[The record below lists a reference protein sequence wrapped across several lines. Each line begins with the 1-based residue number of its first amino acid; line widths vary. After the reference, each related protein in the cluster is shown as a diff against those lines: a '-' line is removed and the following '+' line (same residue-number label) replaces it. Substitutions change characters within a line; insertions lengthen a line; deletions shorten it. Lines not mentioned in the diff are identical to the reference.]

1 VEQEAPLPPAD
12 PALGGAPVD
21 AAADEMPPMD
31 AAAPA
36 PMDAPADPAM
46 GDTEEIDIT
55 DLVNMTKS
63 LKKDIEGTQ
72 NDNSTV
78 IGKMD
83 DVFTK
88 LDDLASKLSEM
99 DTLVQK
105 IEQLGVEVKQMKP
118 ETPQE
123 KLEMRSLDSYPFN
136 QKPNDFFS
144 QKQEE
149 MRASGKNEYKLTP
162 YAFKLCL
169 IRSKNSKIYAKY
181 YLLLEQVFKNYQEY
195 QIMYQNNIINGI
207 TTENKSLHKKIDN
220 KIAGIAKPQ
229 ASKIN
234 AITAIDTLKIAK
246 KSFKV
251 SPKFLFLTL

>member
-1 VEQEAPLPPAD
+1 MLENKLQEELNRYRAINKYAKKMIMEQEAPLPPLPAD
-12 PALGGAPVD
+12 PALD
-21 AAADEMPPMD
+21 AAAAPADAAGAEMPPMD
-31 AAAPA
+31 AGAAPV
-36 PMDAPADPAM
+36 PMDAAAAPAM

-63 LKKDIEGTQ
+63 LKKDIEGSQ

-78 IGKMD
+78 ISKMD

-136 QKPNDFFS
+136 QKPTDFFS

-149 MRASGKNEYKLTP
+149 MRASGKNEYVLTKDDVNDFTP
-162 YAFKLCL
+162 ETLRDTFNDTGEEENENEFK
-169 IRSKNSKIYAKY
+169 
-181 YLLLEQVFKNYQEY
+181 F
-195 QIMYQNNIINGI
+195 
-207 TTENKSLHKKIDN
+207 
-220 KIAGIAKPQ
+220 
-229 ASKIN
+229 
-234 AITAIDTLKIAK
+234 
-246 KSFKV
+246 
-251 SPKFLFLTL
+251 